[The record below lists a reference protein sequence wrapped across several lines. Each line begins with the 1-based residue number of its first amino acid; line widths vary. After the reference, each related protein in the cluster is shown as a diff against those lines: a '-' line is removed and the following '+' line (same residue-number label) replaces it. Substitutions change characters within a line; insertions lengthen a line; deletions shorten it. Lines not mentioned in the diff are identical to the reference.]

1 MKRSTVF
8 VSLAA
13 AALVAAASAKI
24 PAAAETIVYE
34 YPALPGPASTCQ
46 WFDDNLN
53 DRSIDALIRQTDLLY
68 NRAALPPGKP
78 VTVTA
83 TAMTA
88 DGGQIAQF
96 SLKGRLL
103 CTGAQALHPE
113 MPEPSPSPIE

>member
-1 MKRSTVF
+1 MPMKRHT
-8 VSLAA
+8 AA
-13 AALVAAASAKI
+13 ATAFAALIAIASAAASAQPI
-24 PAAAETIVYE
+24 LYTFTG
-34 YPALPGPASTCQ
+34 LPGPAATCK

-53 DRSIDALIRQTDLLY
+53 NRSIDALIRQTDLLY
-68 NRAALPPGKP
+68 NSAALPPGKP

-96 SLKGRLL
+96 SLNGRLL